1 MRAVAGVAPTTASVH
16 EIDACAARARQQLAG
31 TALVSRPPQRRA
43 GAAQRA
49 IVAEAATKQVT
60 RRPVPL
66 ELEKGE
72 LPMNTFNNKKP
83 FKATIKSVER
93 IVGPKATG
101 ETCHIILE
109 TKGEIPF
116 WEGQSY
122 GIVPPVGSLWPGLP
136 TSSAAGAGCRA
147 GLPRERTRPASRAT
161 LPARPAALASV
172 GGRMFWGWAEWQ
184 ALSAE
189 QSACRQKCASPPVMC
204 VCGGQM
210 AQDLGHW

>member
-109 TKGEIPF
+109 TKGESPF
-116 WEGQSY
+116 GRASPTASCRRWVACGPAFQPALLPGQ
-122 GIVPPVGSLWPGLP
+122 
-136 TSSAAGAGCRA
+136 AAGPACLASGRD
-147 GLPRERTRPASRAT
+147 LRPGRPC
-161 LPARPAALASV
+161 LPAQLP
-172 GGRMFWGWAEWQ
+172 
-184 ALSAE
+184 
-189 QSACRQKCASPPVMC
+189 
-204 VCGGQM
+204 
-210 AQDLGHW
+210 

>member
-122 GIVPPVGSLWPGLP
+122 GIVPPVGAQPVARLAKQLC
-136 TSSAAGAGCRA
+136 CRA
-147 GLPRERTRPASRAT
+147 RLPGRVASRADAT
-161 LPARPAALASV
+161 CVQGDLACPPSCPSQCGRQNVLGLGRMAGPFGRTERLPAEMCL
-172 GGRMFWGWAEWQ
+172 
-184 ALSAE
+184 
-189 QSACRQKCASPPVMC
+189 PPEMC

-210 AQDLGHW
+210 AQD

>member
-1 MRAVAGVAPTTASVH
+1 VRG
-16 EIDACAARARQQLAG
+16 ARARQQLAG
-31 TALVSRPPQRRA
+31 NALVSRPRQRRA
-43 GAAQRA
+43 GVAQRA

-122 GIVPPVGSLWPGLP
+122 GIVPPVGAQPVARLSKQLCCRDRLPG
-136 TSSAAGAGCRA
+136 RV
-147 GLPRERTRPASRAT
+147 ASRANAT
-161 LPARPAALASV
+161 CVEGDLACSPSCPSSLPRARRAP
-172 GGRMFWGWAEWQ
+172 R
-184 ALSAE
+184 
-189 QSACRQKCASPPVMC
+189 
-204 VCGGQM
+204 
-210 AQDLGHW
+210 